1 MTTRQIERDDLNN
14 YLDSFSTIMPA
25 ELVEI
30 EVAAL
35 DIGDQIEAE
44 WAPLSG
50 ITYDP
55 KDDVVVVDI
64 DDSAVEHMIRSP
76 QEFTVDEDDN
86 GIHSFS
92 IRDSEGRLH
101 IIKLKEPKAL
111 PKVP

>member
-1 MTTRQIERDDLNN
+1 MTTRQIERNDLKS
-14 YLDSFSTIMPA
+14 YLDGFSTIMPT

-64 DDSAVEHMIRSP
+64 DDGAVEHMIRSP
-76 QEFTVDEDDN
+76 QEFIVDEDDN

-92 IRDSEGRLH
+92 VRDADGRLH
-101 IIKLKEPKAL
+101 IIKLKAPKAL
-111 PKVP
+111 PNA